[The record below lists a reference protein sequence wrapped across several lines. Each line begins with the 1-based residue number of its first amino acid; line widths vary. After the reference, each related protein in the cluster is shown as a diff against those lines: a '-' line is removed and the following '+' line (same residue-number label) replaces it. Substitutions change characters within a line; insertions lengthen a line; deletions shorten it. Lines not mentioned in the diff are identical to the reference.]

1 MAIDR
6 ELPPVLP
13 DLRLTPEDKTRI
25 EALDA
30 HLVALDREIKKAEY
44 CEFDVAD
51 MKADAAKL
59 KRQREKILET
69 YG

>member
-1 MAIDR
+1 MAEIEDIQP
-6 ELPPVLP
+6 LPVLK
-13 DLRLTPEDKTRI
+13 LTPENRARI

-51 MKADAAKL
+51 MKADVEKL
-59 KRQREKILET
+59 RRQRKKILET
-69 YG
+69 YV